1 MDNNEEYTLKD
12 NKGEYKFRLAPPN
25 SESDRWCIT
34 TLASD
39 NQWFAVCAALGACWR
54 GPGRPK
60 TKVESHKYNYAKF
73 GKAVFD
79 ELRAREFDIEKALE
93 VGSVAFIMCTEG
105 IISAEDVEATA
116 DFSEAQPDLSTG

>member
-1 MDNNEEYTLKD
+1 MDNNEEFTLKD

-39 NQWFAVCAALGACWR
+39 NRWFAVCAALGACWR

-60 TKVESHKYNYAKF
+60 TKVESHNYNYAKY

-79 ELRAREFDIEKALE
+79 ELLTRKFDIEACLE
-93 VGSVAFIMCTEG
+93 VASSAYMLCTVG

-116 DFSEAQPDLSTG
+116 DFSEAQPGPSTG